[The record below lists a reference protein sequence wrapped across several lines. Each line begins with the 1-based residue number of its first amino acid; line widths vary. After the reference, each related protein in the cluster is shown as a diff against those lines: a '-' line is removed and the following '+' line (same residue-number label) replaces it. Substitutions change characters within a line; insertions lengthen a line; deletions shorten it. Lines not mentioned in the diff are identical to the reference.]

1 MAKEWFQ
8 QNNVEYQEKDV
19 SVDEEARDEL
29 IRESNQMGVPVI
41 KVDSEIVVGFDKN
54 RLASLL
60 EVGSEQY

>member
-60 EVGSEQY
+60 EVGSG